1 MSSTSRSFLN
11 YSERTAEQID
21 ADVREIIGHQY
32 YRVKA
37 LLNDR
42 RADLE
47 SIVAELIKKETLERP
62 ELERILN
69 ASKQRQAE
77 DKVRA

>member
-1 MSSTSRSFLN
+1 
-11 YSERTAEQID
+11 
-21 ADVREIIGHQY
+21 VREIIDHQY

-42 RADLE
+42 RADLQ

-69 ASKQRQAE
+69 ASKQRRAQGR
-77 DKVRA
+77 VRA